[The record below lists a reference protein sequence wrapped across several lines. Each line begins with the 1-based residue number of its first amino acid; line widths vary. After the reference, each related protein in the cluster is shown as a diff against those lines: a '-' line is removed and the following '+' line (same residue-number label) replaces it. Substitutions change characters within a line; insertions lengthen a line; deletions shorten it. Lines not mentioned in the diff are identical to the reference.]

1 MVMLV
6 AVSWGE
12 LVDKHTILERK
23 SERIKDPEKLVHV
36 RREAEV
42 LWPALERALGAHP
55 GLAAMLAEQK
65 SYRPY

>member
-55 GLAAMLAEQK
+55 GLAAMLA
-65 SYRPY
+65 